1 MPTNQFSPA
10 TQQILDA
17 VSALEPQIRADAA
30 TIEAERRL
38 PPALARRLMEAGVFR
53 MGVPRAY
60 DGPEIDPMG
69 QVRVVEE
76 LSRIEGSVGWLSM
89 ISSAGS
95 FLAAFLEPDVARRIF
110 GGVESVLAG
119 QIRPPRRADLVEGG
133 YRVSGTF
140 HFASGCQHSSVFVC
154 GCVVHEN
161 GEPRMHGRNPEFRV
175 LLVPRSKVTIV
186 DVWDTTGMRGTGSND
201 FVVENV
207 FVPFADTTT
216 MLEQPHT
223 PGPLYAFPPLF
234 LVSHAGVPLGI
245 ARSALDFVEELSM
258 RKSSSMPHA
267 KLMRDDPVV
276 PETIAWA
283 EAHLGAA
290 RSYVYSTLED
300 LWATLCAGGKPSPR
314 ERAQYRMMI
323 TYSHQA
329 AREVITKLYDT
340 AATSAI
346 FRSGRLDR
354 DFRDIMTACQHRVVH
369 LKMYRPAGRLLLG
382 LESEE
387 PMF

>member
-1 MPTNQFSPA
+1 MRTDHVASA
-10 TQQILDA
+10 TQTILDA
-17 VSALEPQIRADAA
+17 LMALEPRIRAEAS

-38 PPALARRLMEAGVFR
+38 PPALARSLMEAGVFR
-53 MGVPRAY
+53 MGVPRVY
-60 DGPEIDPMG
+60 GGGEIDPMG

-76 LSRIEGSVGWLSM
+76 LSRIEGSAGWLAM

-95 FLAAFLEPDVARRIF
+95 FLAAFLEPATAQRLF
-110 GGVESVLAG
+110 GEVESVLAG
-119 QIRPPRRADLVEGG
+119 QIRPPQRADLVEGG
-133 YRVSGTF
+133 YRLSGTF
-140 HFASGCQHSSVFVC
+140 HFASGSHHASVFVC
-154 GCVVHEN
+154 GCVVYEN
-161 GEPRMHGRNPEFRV
+161 GQPRLHGHNPEFRV
-175 LLVPRSKVTIV
+175 LIVPRANVSII

-201 FVVENV
+201 FAVDNV
-207 FVPFADTTT
+207 FVPFAGSTE
-216 MLEQPHT
+216 MQKPHT
-223 PGPLYAFPPLF
+223 PSPLYVFPPLF

-245 ARSALDFVEELSM
+245 ARSALDFVTELSV
-258 RKSSSMPHA
+258 RKPSSMAGA

-276 PETIAWA
+276 QETIAWA

-300 LWATLCAGGKPSPR
+300 LWATLSAGEQPSPHQ
-314 ERAQYRMMI
+314 RAQYRTMI

-329 AREVITKLYDT
+329 AKEIIAKLYDT
-340 AATSAI
+340 AATSSI

-354 DFRDIMTACQHRVVH
+354 DLRDIMTACQHRVVH

-382 LESEE
+382 LESDE